1 MLYAI
6 GLFHVQF
13 QKTVNGVCKC
23 RRPGKQ
29 LRDETWEKLY
39 YLGQASGCKN
49 NGHVASTITVAFK
62 RRNFYGRT
70 GTGGEEEACW
80 DVKTLCEKGRW
91 QEAVEL
97 LLNNQVVRVD
107 SHAYASVLQACTK
120 MKALAQGKQIHAHL
134 LKRKWHLDIFLGNNL
149 LNMYTQCGSLP
160 DACKLFDEM
169 QKRNIDTWN
178 AMIRGFAEQGHFED
192 ALTVLLQ
199 MQREKVLPSRY
210 TFMSLVNGCA
220 RLRTLEKGK
229 HVHALSIKAGL
240 ASDTWVGNALIDMY
254 AKCGSV
260 EDARGVF
267 DGMQK
272 RDVVSWNAMIAG
284 YSRQNLHED
293 AFSLFD
299 EMQTA
304 GIVPTKFTMTSI
316 LGACCSP
323 AALEQG
329 KQIHACCSEA
339 GFESDIRVG
348 TALVSM
354 YAKCGSVV
362 DAKKVFDKMP
372 TRNTF
377 SWTAMI
383 RAYAQEGY
391 GAKALELFVQ
401 MKQEGVMPDRVLF
414 LSILNAIAS
423 PGALQIGRQIHAQV
437 IEAGLESDLPVANA
451 LISMYAKCGSMEDA
465 HRIFDSMPQRNVVS
479 WTAMI
484 SGYAQQN
491 HSKAAIEVFSQMQRE
506 GVKPDRVTFISI
518 LDACANL
525 AALQKGK
532 SIHAQILKAGLD
544 SDNGVEIALVNMY
557 AKCGSLVHADQVFDK
572 MLQRDVVVWTVMIVG
587 YAQHGRGKE
596 AIQLFE
602 WMKQEGVKP
611 DSLTFTGL
619 LTACSHVGLVEEG
632 RCYFRSIT
640 QDYGITPAMQHYG
653 SMVDLLGRAGRLDE
667 AADFIEKMP
676 FEADASVWGA
686 LLGACKI
693 HCNVELAECAAKRLL
708 VLDPDNGSWYVLL
721 SNIYAAAGMSDKA
734 QYMRKS
740 MKKRG
745 AMKDPGPSWV
755 EVDNEVHLFVAED
768 RSHQYKGEINE
779 IGQADEK
786 DERERIYTS

>member
-1 MLYAI
+1 
-6 GLFHVQF
+6 
-13 QKTVNGVCKC
+13 
-23 RRPGKQ
+23 
-29 LRDETWEKLY
+29 
-39 YLGQASGCKN
+39 
-49 NGHVASTITVAFK
+49 
-62 RRNFYGRT
+62 
-70 GTGGEEEACW
+70 
-80 DVKTLCEKGRW
+80 
-91 QEAVEL
+91 
-97 LLNNQVVRVD
+97 
-107 SHAYASVLQACTK
+107 
-120 MKALAQGKQIHAHL
+120 
-134 LKRKWHLDIFLGNNL
+134 
-149 LNMYTQCGSLP
+149 
-160 DACKLFDEM
+160 
-169 QKRNIDTWN
+169 
-178 AMIRGFAEQGHFED
+178 
-192 ALTVLLQ
+192 
-199 MQREKVLPSRY
+199 
-210 TFMSLVNGCA
+210 
-220 RLRTLEKGK
+220 
-229 HVHALSIKAGL
+229 
-240 ASDTWVGNALIDMY
+240 
-254 AKCGSV
+254 
-260 EDARGVF
+260 
-267 DGMQK
+267 
-272 RDVVSWNAMIAG
+272 
-284 YSRQNLHED
+284 
-293 AFSLFD
+293 
-299 EMQTA
+299 
-304 GIVPTKFTMTSI
+304 
-316 LGACCSP
+316 
-323 AALEQG
+323 
-329 KQIHACCSEA
+329 
-339 GFESDIRVG
+339 
-348 TALVSM
+348 
-354 YAKCGSVV
+354 
-362 DAKKVFDKMP
+362 
-372 TRNTF
+372 
-377 SWTAMI
+377 
-383 RAYAQEGY
+383 
-391 GAKALELFVQ
+391 
-401 MKQEGVMPDRVLF
+401 
-414 LSILNAIAS
+414 
-423 PGALQIGRQIHAQV
+423 
-437 IEAGLESDLPVANA
+437 
-451 LISMYAKCGSMEDA
+451 
-465 HRIFDSMPQRNVVS
+465 
-479 WTAMI
+479 MI

-745 AMKDPGPSWV
+745 SMKDPGPSWV

>member
-1 MLYAI
+1 MHSLSSPS
-6 GLFHVQF
+6 
-13 QKTVNGVCKC
+13 
-23 RRPGKQ
+23 PGPSPPVPPPA
-29 LRDETWEKLY
+29 RA
-39 YLGQASGCKN
+39 GPPSP
-49 NGHVASTITVAFK
+49 
-62 RRNFYGRT
+62 
-70 GTGGEEEACW
+70 
-80 DVKTLCEKGRW
+80 
-91 QEAVEL
+91 
-97 LLNNQVVRVD
+97 
-107 SHAYASVLQACTK
+107 AYASVLQACTK

-169 QKRNIDTWN
+169 HQRNIDTWN

-220 RLRTLEKGK
+220 RFRTLEKGK

-304 GIVPTKFTMTSI
+304 GI
-316 LGACCSP
+316 
-323 AALEQG
+323 
-329 KQIHACCSEA
+329 
-339 GFESDIRVG
+339 
-348 TALVSM
+348 
-354 YAKCGSVV
+354 
-362 DAKKVFDKMP
+362 
-372 TRNTF
+372 
-377 SWTAMI
+377 
-383 RAYAQEGY
+383 
-391 GAKALELFVQ
+391 
-401 MKQEGVMPDRVLF
+401 
-414 LSILNAIAS
+414 
-423 PGALQIGRQIHAQV
+423 
-437 IEAGLESDLPVANA
+437 
-451 LISMYAKCGSMEDA
+451 
-465 HRIFDSMPQRNVVS
+465 RNVVS

-506 GVKPDRVTFISI
+506 GVKPDRVTFISV

-602 WMKQEGVKP
+602 WMKREGVKP

-721 SNIYAAAGMSDKA
+721 SNIYAAVGMSDKA
-734 QYMRKS
+734 QYMRKL

-745 AMKDPGPSWV
+745 AMMDPGPSWV

-768 RSHQYKGEINE
+768 RSHQYRGERNE
-779 IGQADEK
+779 IGQANEK

>member
-1 MLYAI
+1 MIATFLI
-6 GLFHVQF
+6 
-13 QKTVNGVCKC
+13 
-23 RRPGKQ
+23 
-29 LRDETWEKLY
+29 
-39 YLGQASGCKN
+39 
-49 NGHVASTITVAFK
+49 
-62 RRNFYGRT
+62 
-70 GTGGEEEACW
+70 
-80 DVKTLCEKGRW
+80 
-91 QEAVEL
+91 L
-97 LLNNQVVRVD
+97 L
-107 SHAYASVLQACTK
+107 AYASVLQACTK

-169 QKRNIDTWN
+169 HRRNIDTWN

-192 ALTVLLQ
+192 ALT
-199 MQREKVLPSRY
+199 
-210 TFMSLVNGCA
+210 
-220 RLRTLEKGK
+220 
-229 HVHALSIKAGL
+229 
-240 ASDTWVGNALIDMY
+240 
-254 AKCGSV
+254 
-260 EDARGVF
+260 DARGVF

-272 RDVVSWNAMIAG
+272 QDVVSWNAMIAG

-329 KQIHACCSEA
+329 KQIHACCSKA

-383 RAYAQEGY
+383 RAYAQEG
-391 GAKALELFVQ
+391 
-401 MKQEGVMPDRVLF
+401 
-414 LSILNAIAS
+414 
-423 PGALQIGRQIHAQV
+423 
-437 IEAGLESDLPVANA
+437 
-451 LISMYAKCGSMEDA
+451 MYAKCGSMEDA

-491 HSKAAIEVFSQMQRE
+491 HI
-506 GVKPDRVTFISI
+506 
-518 LDACANL
+518 
-525 AALQKGK
+525 
-532 SIHAQILKAGLD
+532 
-544 SDNGVEIALVNMY
+544 
-557 AKCGSLVHADQVFDK
+557 
-572 MLQRDVVVWTVMIVG
+572 G

-602 WMKQEGVKP
+602 WMKREGVKP

-708 VLDPDNGSWYVLL
+708 
-721 SNIYAAAGMSDKA
+721 
-734 QYMRKS
+734 
-740 MKKRG
+740 
-745 AMKDPGPSWV
+745 
-755 EVDNEVHLFVAED
+755 
-768 RSHQYKGEINE
+768 
-779 IGQADEK
+779 
-786 DERERIYTS
+786 

>member
-1 MLYAI
+1 MALA
-6 GLFHVQF
+6 
-13 QKTVNGVCKC
+13 TS
-23 RRPGKQ
+23 
-29 LRDETWEKLY
+29 TAA
-39 YLGQASGCKN
+39 GQ
-49 NGHVASTITVAFK
+49 
-62 RRNFYGRT
+62 
-70 GTGGEEEACW
+70 
-80 DVKTLCEKGRW
+80 
-91 QEAVEL
+91 
-97 LLNNQVVRVD
+97 
-107 SHAYASVLQACTK
+107 AYASVLQACTK

-169 QKRNIDTWN
+169 QQRNIDTWN

-199 MQREKVLPSRY
+199 MQREKELPSRY

-267 DGMQK
+267 DRMQK

-316 LGACCSP
+316 LG
-323 AALEQG
+323 
-329 KQIHACCSEA
+329 
-339 GFESDIRVG
+339 

-383 RAYAQEGY
+383 RAYAREGH

-401 MKQEGVMPDRVLF
+401 MKQE
-414 LSILNAIAS
+414 
-423 PGALQIGRQIHAQV
+423 
-437 IEAGLESDLPVANA
+437 DLPVANA

-491 HSKAAIEVFSQMQRE
+491 HSKAAMEVFSQMQRE

-755 EVDNEVHLFVAED
+755 E
-768 RSHQYKGEINE
+768 
-779 IGQADEK
+779 
-786 DERERIYTS
+786 

>member
-1 MLYAI
+1 MNFNHYSRMTNNLPTSQMY
-6 GLFHVQF
+6 
-13 QKTVNGVCKC
+13 K
-23 RRPGKQ
+23 
-29 LRDETWEKLY
+29 ETHT
-39 YLGQASGCKN
+39 S
-49 NGHVASTITVAFK
+49 VM
-62 RRNFYGRT
+62 
-70 GTGGEEEACW
+70 
-80 DVKTLCEKGRW
+80 
-91 QEAVEL
+91 EL
-97 LLNNQVVRVD
+97 LLNNRVVRVD
-107 SHAYASVLQACTK
+107 SQAYASVLQACTK

-169 QKRNIDTWN
+169 QRRNIDTWN

-192 ALTVLLQ
+192 AL
-199 MQREKVLPSRY
+199 K
-210 TFMSLVNGCA
+210 
-220 RLRTLEKGK
+220 
-229 HVHALSIKAGL
+229 
-240 ASDTWVGNALIDMY
+240 
-254 AKCGSV
+254 
-260 EDARGVF
+260 DARGVF

-329 KQIHACCSEA
+329 KQIHACCSKA

-383 RAYAQEGY
+383 RAYAREG
-391 GAKALELFVQ
+391 
-401 MKQEGVMPDRVLF
+401 
-414 LSILNAIAS
+414 
-423 PGALQIGRQIHAQV
+423 
-437 IEAGLESDLPVANA
+437 
-451 LISMYAKCGSMEDA
+451 MYAKCGSMEDA

-745 AMKDPGPSWV
+745 SMKDPGPSWV
-755 EVDNEVHLFVAED
+755 E
-768 RSHQYKGEINE
+768 
-779 IGQADEK
+779 
-786 DERERIYTS
+786 

>member
-1 MLYAI
+1 
-6 GLFHVQF
+6 
-13 QKTVNGVCKC
+13 
-23 RRPGKQ
+23 
-29 LRDETWEKLY
+29 
-39 YLGQASGCKN
+39 
-49 NGHVASTITVAFK
+49 
-62 RRNFYGRT
+62 
-70 GTGGEEEACW
+70 
-80 DVKTLCEKGRW
+80 
-91 QEAVEL
+91 
-97 LLNNQVVRVD
+97 
-107 SHAYASVLQACTK
+107 
-120 MKALAQGKQIHAHL
+120 
-134 LKRKWHLDIFLGNNL
+134 
-149 LNMYTQCGSLP
+149 
-160 DACKLFDEM
+160 
-169 QKRNIDTWN
+169 
-178 AMIRGFAEQGHFED
+178 
-192 ALTVLLQ
+192 
-199 MQREKVLPSRY
+199 
-210 TFMSLVNGCA
+210 
-220 RLRTLEKGK
+220 
-229 HVHALSIKAGL
+229 
-240 ASDTWVGNALIDMY
+240 
-254 AKCGSV
+254 
-260 EDARGVF
+260 
-267 DGMQK
+267 
-272 RDVVSWNAMIAG
+272 
-284 YSRQNLHED
+284 
-293 AFSLFD
+293 
-299 EMQTA
+299 
-304 GIVPTKFTMTSI
+304 
-316 LGACCSP
+316 
-323 AALEQG
+323 
-329 KQIHACCSEA
+329 
-339 GFESDIRVG
+339 
-348 TALVSM
+348 
-354 YAKCGSVV
+354 
-362 DAKKVFDKMP
+362 
-372 TRNTF
+372 
-377 SWTAMI
+377 
-383 RAYAQEGY
+383 
-391 GAKALELFVQ
+391 

-602 WMKQEGVKP
+602 WMKREGVKP

-632 RCYFRSIT
+632 RCYFQSIT

-708 VLDPDNGSWYVLL
+708 VLDPDNGSWYLLL

-734 QYMRKS
+734 QYMRKF
-740 MKKRG
+740 MKKEG

-768 RSHQYKGEINE
+768 RSHQYRGERNE
-779 IGQADEK
+779 IGHADEK
-786 DERERIYTS
+786 DERERIYIS